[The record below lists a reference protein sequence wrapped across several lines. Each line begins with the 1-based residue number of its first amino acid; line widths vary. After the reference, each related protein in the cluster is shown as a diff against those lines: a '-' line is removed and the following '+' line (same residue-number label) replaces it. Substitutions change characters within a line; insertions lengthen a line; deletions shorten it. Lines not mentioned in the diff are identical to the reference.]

1 MILSVSHEQQALIE
15 AHPLAV
21 QLARSV
27 IDAAFIVGSAPP
39 QRIERGARHAAQTE
53 G

>member
-27 IDAAFIVGSAPP
+27 VDAALIVGAAPP
-39 QRIERGARHAAQTE
+39 VQIERVARHVAQALA
-53 G
+53 

>member
-27 IDAAFIVGSAPP
+27 VDAALIVGAAPP
-39 QRIERGARHAAQTE
+39 VQIERVERHVAQALA
-53 G
+53 